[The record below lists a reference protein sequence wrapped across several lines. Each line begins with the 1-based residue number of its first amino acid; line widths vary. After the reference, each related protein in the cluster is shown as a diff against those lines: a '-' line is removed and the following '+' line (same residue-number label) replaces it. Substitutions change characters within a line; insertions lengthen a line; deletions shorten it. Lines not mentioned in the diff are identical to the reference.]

1 MRTEHGLQGQL
12 YNVVAQ
18 TRTEQY
24 IQWQILV
31 GAPYRVLL
39 YQPGIRFILITN
51 SKVLSL
57 QQPIP
62 LASPKSLSSQIQFML
77 QKRSLI
83 HCYIPSKFIWLLSLE
98 NFISFSLRIKIIQ
111 SNSGSVLADVI
122 NLSTKSST
130 KRPSR
135 SIPSPYSLANC
146 LGIIVRR
153 SNAMTL
159 PIDGK

>member
-1 MRTEHGLQGQL
+1 
-12 YNVVAQ
+12 
-18 TRTEQY
+18 
-24 IQWQILV
+24 
-31 GAPYRVLL
+31 
-39 YQPGIRFILITN
+39 
-51 SKVLSL
+51 
-57 QQPIP
+57 
-62 LASPKSLSSQIQFML
+62 ML

-159 PIDGK
+159 PIDGKWFSKHQMQKKSNFWISLTVTTISLNYHISKVVCSLDILVTLTLCM